1 MLPFSQC
8 VFCLCI
14 SWKKKSSVT
23 LHLHNYTSFSLSLPS
38 SLPPSHFSF
47 TLSLP
52 PFLPSTEQVYHV
64 TIPHQPSAVYNEAI
78 LKLSSTTQI
87 TVVAPSTGK
96 SVLEIPYKSI
106 RRMGC
111 MDNQGIIV
119 IWFETCKNSLPDN
132 FIFFTIPSGIEVG
145 HAIIHEMKT
154 IIECSIGVLLIM
166 EDGGELD
173 ISFISKE
180 HYGCQEF
187 STKVREQILQAS
199 LRQRPTGW
207 RPFIRDERA
216 RRMSEPALR
225 VNEVSS
231 GVSLEDWASS
241 KARRLTSTTG
251 HPLTLTRKHTLEQL
265 RRPSTSSSEHGSA
278 SLEIPDGQGS
288 DSGFNSDVFEPP
300 TGSPTRKHSHRSSF
314 SSHDG
319 SGSSLP
325 YSPTIAEDEILEDP
339 FESATPSYIPLHRSS
354 APHVPPRSIIS
365 LQQVAYSKRKTSTS
379 SVHWLHFTVPTLIC
393 LRQLLVLSVY
403 VCKCVFTV
411 LAVLSVYKHIT
422 CIQLAGSH
430 LKNCSAY
437 RNFFMDITLTIL
449 YQYCNLT

>member
-1 MLPFSQC
+1 MLLHYIGIITQPSLFH
-8 VFCLCI
+8 
-14 SWKKKSSVT
+14 
-23 LHLHNYTSFSLSLPS
+23 HLHPLPS
-38 SLPPSHFSF
+38 SPS
-47 TLSLP
+47 P
-52 PFLPSTEQVYHV
+52 EQVYHV

-96 SVLEIPYKSI
+96 SVLEIPYMSI

-132 FIFFTIPSGIEVG
+132 FTFFTIPSGIEVG
-145 HAIIHEMKT
+145 HAIIHEMKAS
-154 IIECSIGVLLIM
+154 IECSTGILLIM
-166 EDGGELD
+166 EDAGELD

-187 STKVREQILQAS
+187 SAKVRGQILQAS
-199 LRQRPTGW
+199 LRQRPTVW
-207 RPFIRDERA
+207 RPFMRDERV
-216 RRMSEPALR
+216 RRVSEPALR

-241 KARRLTSTTG
+241 KGRRLTSTSG

-300 TGSPTRKHSHRSSF
+300 AGSPTRKHSHRSSL

-339 FESATPSYIPLHRSS
+339 FERATPPYIPLHRSS

-365 LQQVAYSKRKTSTS
+365 LQQVTYSTRKTSTS
-379 SVHWLHFTVPTLIC
+379 SVH
-393 LRQLLVLSVY
+393 
-403 VCKCVFTV
+403 
-411 LAVLSVYKHIT
+411 
-422 CIQLAGSH
+422 
-430 LKNCSAY
+430 
-437 RNFFMDITLTIL
+437 
-449 YQYCNLT
+449 

>member
-1 MLPFSQC
+1 
-8 VFCLCI
+8 
-14 SWKKKSSVT
+14 
-23 LHLHNYTSFSLSLPS
+23 
-38 SLPPSHFSF
+38 
-47 TLSLP
+47 
-52 PFLPSTEQVYHV
+52 
-64 TIPHQPSAVYNEAI
+64 
-78 LKLSSTTQI
+78 
-87 TVVAPSTGK
+87 
-96 SVLEIPYKSI
+96 
-106 RRMGC
+106 MGC

-132 FIFFTIPSGIEVG
+132 FTFFTIPSGIEVG
-145 HAIIHEMKT
+145 HAIIHEMKAS
-154 IIECSIGVLLIM
+154 IECSTGILLIM
-166 EDGGELD
+166 EDAGELD

-187 STKVREQILQAS
+187 SAKVRGQILQAS
-199 LRQRPTGW
+199 LRQRPTVW
-207 RPFIRDERA
+207 RPFMRDERV
-216 RRMSEPALR
+216 RRVSEPALR

-241 KARRLTSTTG
+241 KGRRLTSTSG

-300 TGSPTRKHSHRSSF
+300 AGSPTRKHSHRSSL

-339 FESATPSYIPLHRSS
+339 FERATPPYIPLHRSS

-365 LQQVAYSKRKTSTS
+365 LQQVTYSTRKTSTS
-379 SVHWLHFTVPTLIC
+379 SVHWFPLFSLLC
-393 LRQLLVLSVY
+393 LRQLLVVSAY
-403 VCKCVFTV
+403 VWKCVFTV
-411 LAVLSVYKHIT
+411 FWYFLFIN
-422 CIQLAGSH
+422 IQLVS
-430 LKNCSAY
+430 SWQV
-437 RNFFMDITLTIL
+437 TT
-449 YQYCNLT
+449 